1 MSSRKEGEEA
11 YVRVRRALD
20 SINIQNLTSDS
31 RSAVNRTQE
40 QVNGTLGHGNQLT
53 SGASEPNT
61 SDSSGPKLHTETDK
75 NESQML
81 SEVIT
86 ACVMAMNMIQVT
98 KILYTLE
105 P

>member
-20 SINIQNLTSDS
+20 SIDIQNMTSDS
-31 RSAVNRTQE
+31 RSAVSRTQE
-40 QVNGTLGHGNQLT
+40 QVNGNLGHRNQLI
-53 SGASEPNT
+53 SGASEPNL
-61 SDSSGPKLHTETDK
+61 SNDASGPKLHTETDK

-86 ACVMAMNMIQVT
+86 ACVMAVHMIQVT
-98 KILYTLE
+98 
-105 P
+105 